1 MKPPHTLTL
10 TNGLRLIAHNLLH
23 VPETFKTPSELIQA
37 AKIVDLLACP
47 NVTPA
52 EATEEW
58 QDQTAPAIPL
68 TEKQRDLLKAA
79 VEKHAS
85 RLPPSR
91 HVISMLSQLG
101 FE

>member
-1 MKPPHTLTL
+1 MHKLTL

-23 VPETFKTPSELIQA
+23 VPDTFKTPSEVMQA
-37 AKIVDLLACP
+37 ARIIELLDCP
-47 NVTPA
+47 AVTPA

-58 QDQTAPAIPL
+58 QGKTAPEIEL
-68 TEKQRDLLKAA
+68 TERQRDLLKTA

-85 RLPPSR
+85 RLPPTR
-91 HVISMLSQLG
+91 HVVSLLSQLG

>member
-1 MKPPHTLTL
+1 MTTTHKLKT

-23 VPETFKTPSELIQA
+23 NPETLKTPAE
-37 AKIVDLLACP
+37 VLLAGRIIEMIDCP
-47 NVTPA
+47 TVTPA

-58 QDQTAPAIPL
+58 MNAAGPDIDL

-85 RLPPSR
+85 RLPPTK
-91 HVISMLSQLG
+91 HVVSLLSQLG